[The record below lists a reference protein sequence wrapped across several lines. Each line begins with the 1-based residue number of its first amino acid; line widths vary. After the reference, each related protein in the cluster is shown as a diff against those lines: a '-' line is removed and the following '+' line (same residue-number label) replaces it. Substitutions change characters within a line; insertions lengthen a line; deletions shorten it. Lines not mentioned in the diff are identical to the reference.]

1 MTKKILVT
9 GGSGYIGS
17 HTLVDLIE
25 KGFEVIS
32 IDNHSRSYKKSLE
45 GVEKITGRKVKNYSI
60 DLCDMLAVRDVFKA
74 HPDFDGIIHFAAY
87 KSVPESIEK
96 PLLYFKNNNESLVN
110 LLELVAEYNT
120 PYFVFSSSCSVYGE
134 PKSLPVTED
143 TELEEAQCAYARTK
157 QMGEQILNDVSKA
170 STTKFVALRYFNPVG
185 AHESGEIGERSID
198 PPNNLV
204 PIITETAAGIRAT
217 MTVFGSDWDS
227 RDGSCI
233 RDYIHVADIADAHTK
248 ALQYLMNNADV
259 PNFEIVNLGTGN
271 GVSVLEAIN
280 AFEEV
285 SKEKLNY
292 NIGPKRSGDVGVIYS
307 DCSKAERLFGWVA
320 QRDIKDMMRTAW
332 AWQKNLKNQPR

>member
-9 GGSGYIGS
+9 GGTGYIGS

-25 KGFEVIS
+25 KGFDVIS
-32 IDNHSRSYKKSLE
+32 IDNHSRSYIESLE

-248 ALQYLMNNADV
+248 ALQYLMNNADL

-285 SKEKLNY
+285 SNEKLNY
-292 NIGPKRSGDVGVIYS
+292 NIGPKRGGDVGVIYS

-332 AWQKNLKNQPR
+332 AWQKNLKNHPR